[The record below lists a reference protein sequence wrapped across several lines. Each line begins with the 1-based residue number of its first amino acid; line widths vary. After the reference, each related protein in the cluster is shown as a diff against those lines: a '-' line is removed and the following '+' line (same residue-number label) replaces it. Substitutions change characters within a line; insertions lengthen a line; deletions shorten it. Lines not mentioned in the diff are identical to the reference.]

1 MISTLENT
9 TASQIGAKLR
19 DLREEDGLISLN
31 RVATLVIVTH
41 TGSLDEP
48 IQAAVRASQE
58 HPARII
64 VIVTE
69 HDSDRDALDAEIR
82 VGTDAGA
89 GEVII
94 LRAHGRVNAGLDT
107 LITPLLLP
115 DAPIV
120 TWWPY
125 TPPASPSQDPLGAIA
140 QRRIT
145 DVYQCESPKSSLL
158 RLARGYKSGDS
169 DLSWSRITN
178 WRGLVAT
185 AYDYPPAGTPKAITI
200 EGLENNPSSLLMQ
213 AWLQRSL
220 GEDVPVELKVVKA
233 DHGLSAVTLH
243 RDDGDIRLMRS
254 SEEGITMSLP
264 GNNDDQFVT
273 MPKRTMYD
281 LLSEE
286 LRRLDPDDV
295 YGDVLAAAFP
305 LTGDPN
311 SFAVGKPESSNVVS
325 DDMDAVVKA
334 VAKDAVA
341 RIAAAIEERGIAH
354 LVLTGGRAGTATA
367 ERIAISLEFAEVDT
381 SKLHVWWGDERFVA
395 TKSSDR
401 NDRPVISA
409 LTTGAGIP
417 VYNVHTIPGSDAGMS
432 LNEAAAWY
440 GQQLTIQGSDSAF
453 TTQGEAYFDVLLLGV
468 GPDGHVASLFPEHRD
483 ARATSAY
490 AVPVRNSPKPPS
502 ERISLSWPVLNSA
515 RHVSF
520 LVAGFDKAQ
529 AVKTAHG
536 KVDAAACPASA
547 VRGTESTTWFLD
559 KEAAHFL

>member
-125 TPPASPSQDPLGAIA
+125 NPPASPSQDPIGAIA
-140 QRRIT
+140 QRRST
-145 DVYQCESPKSSLL
+145 DGYQCESPKSSLL

-213 AWLQRSL
+213 AWLQRAL
-220 GEDVPVELKVVKA
+220 GEDVPVEFKVVKA

-286 LRRLDPDDV
+286 LRRLAPDDV
-295 YGDVLAAAFP
+295 YGDVLAAALQ
-305 LTGDPN
+305 LTGAPN
-311 SFAVGKPESSNVVS
+311 SIAVGKP
-325 DDMDAVVKA
+325 A
-334 VAKDAVA
+334 
-341 RIAAAIEERGIAH
+341 
-354 LVLTGGRAGTATA
+354 
-367 ERIAISLEFAEVDT
+367 
-381 SKLHVWWGDERFVA
+381 
-395 TKSSDR
+395 
-401 NDRPVISA
+401 
-409 LTTGAGIP
+409 
-417 VYNVHTIPGSDAGMS
+417 
-432 LNEAAAWY
+432 
-440 GQQLTIQGSDSAF
+440 
-453 TTQGEAYFDVLLLGV
+453 
-468 GPDGHVASLFPEHRD
+468 
-483 ARATSAY
+483 
-490 AVPVRNSPKPPS
+490 
-502 ERISLSWPVLNSA
+502 
-515 RHVSF
+515 
-520 LVAGFDKAQ
+520 
-529 AVKTAHG
+529 
-536 KVDAAACPASA
+536 
-547 VRGTESTTWFLD
+547 
-559 KEAAHFL
+559 